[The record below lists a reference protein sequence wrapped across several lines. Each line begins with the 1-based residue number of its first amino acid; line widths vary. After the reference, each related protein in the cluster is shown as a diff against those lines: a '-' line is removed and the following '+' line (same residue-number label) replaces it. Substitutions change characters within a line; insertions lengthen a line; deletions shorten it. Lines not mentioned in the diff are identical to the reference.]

1 MFSAINWNPRFR
13 NAEEIISGKLSC
25 LENDRGSVVDSSSL
39 TSFRDVSLFAIQ
51 I

>member
-25 LENDRGSVVDSSSL
+25 LENDRGSIVDSSL
-39 TSFRDVSLFAIQ
+39 TSFRVSLFAIQ